1 MGEDPRQIRREIEH
15 TRERMTDTVEAI
27 GYRADVK
34 TRTKDAIVDRKDAVM
49 EKASGIVNRV
59 VGAAPDVHMPS
70 APDVHMPGFVPDGEQ
85 LRHGAEQAKQGAR
98 QAVSVAQAN
107 PLGLGIGAVA
117 AGFLAG
123 LLLPTTRAED
133 ERLGELSDQLKDQAR
148 SVGQEALQ
156 HGKEV
161 AQDAAH
167 AASQTV
173 QESGQ
178 EHGGELADSLR
189 DSVAEVS
196 GEA

>member
-59 VGAAPDVHMPS
+59 VGAAPELHMPS
-70 APDVHMPGFVPDGEQ
+70 TPDVHMPGFVPDGEQ
-85 LRHGAEQAKQGAR
+85 LRGGARQAKQGAK

-117 AGFLAG
+117 VGFLAG
-123 LLLPTTRAED
+123 MMLPTTQAED
-133 ERLGELSDQLKDQAR
+133 ARMGDLSDQLKEQAR
-148 SVGQEALQ
+148 NVGQEALQ
-156 HGKEV
+156 HGKQV
-161 AQDAAH
+161 AQDAAQ

-178 EHGGELADSLR
+178 EHGAELAESLR
-189 DSVAEVS
+189 DSVAEVR
-196 GEA
+196 GES